1 VSVVGDAIAA
11 IKKVL
16 LLEERIQSQGRKLEE
31 LSTIVVDMD
40 KRLARLEG
48 FIAGAAAAGGG
59 RGRAP
64 SKQIANDTEK

>member
-1 VSVVGDAIAA
+1 MSVVSDAIAA

-16 LLEERIQSQGRKLEE
+16 LLEERIQSQGRKLEQ

-48 FIAGAAAAGGG
+48 FIAGAVAGQDTTRRL
-59 RGRAP
+59 RGP
-64 SKQIANDTEK
+64 QE